1 MIRAEKKRSMTKIET
16 HTVQLRYKKSRNN
29 IQTMNRWIDLRA
41 DEDNCDK
48 NPLKKNHDFR
58 AATEETRR
66 LRKP

>member
-48 NPLKKNHDFR
+48 NPKTHEKP
-58 AATEETRR
+58 TEKAVHT
-66 LRKP
+66 

>member
-1 MIRAEKKRSMTKIET
+1 MTKIET

-48 NPLKKNHDFR
+48 NPKTHEKP
-58 AATEETRR
+58 TKEKSR
-66 LRKP
+66 L